1 MSYHSDCPRARRAG
15 AAGWDDM
22 PIDFRIIPARGLV
35 YVRYRGA
42 VSLDESFDAVAR
54 YARHDG
60 FRPGQKQLV
69 DLAAVTE
76 YETDYARLFR
86 LQAEKA
92 AVFLPS
98 GAQTMIVYHA
108 PTPLSLRL
116 ATLVRQSWDDIDSVV
131 PTVLTRE
138 DEALG
143 VLGQPERRFADLMAV
158 Q

>member
-1 MSYHSDCPRARRAG
+1 
-15 AAGWDDM
+15 M

-35 YVRYRGA
+35 YVRYWGLA
-42 VSLDESFDAVAR
+42 TLDESFDAFAR

-69 DLAAVTE
+69 DLAAVTD

-92 AVFLPS
+92 DVFMPS
-98 GAQTMIVYHA
+98 GAQTMIVYYA
-108 PTPLSLRL
+108 PTPLSFRL
-116 ATLVRQSWDDIDSVV
+116 ATLIRQSWDDIDSVV
-131 PTVLTRE
+131 ATVLTRQ

-143 VLGQPERRFADLMAV
+143 VLGQPETSFAGLMAV
-158 Q
+158 H

>member
-1 MSYHSDCPRARRAG
+1 
-15 AAGWDDM
+15 M
-22 PIDFRIIPARGLV
+22 PIDFRILPARGLV
-35 YVRYRGA
+35 YVRYRGVA
-42 VSLDESFDAVAR
+42 TLDESFDAFTR

-69 DLAAVTE
+69 DLAAVTG

-98 GAQTMIVYHA
+98 GEQTMIVYHA
-108 PTPLSLRL
+108 PTPLSYRL

-143 VLGQPERRFADLMAV
+143 VLGQPERCFADLMAV